1 LSGRSGGFGGLCYV
15 AITRAK
21 LFKEKPEARMG
32 HIKLVTEIPGPKSRE
47 ALANHERYVAR
58 GLALGFP
65 AMIREADGALLTD
78 EDGNRFIDLAGG
90 VGVLN
95 VGHSNPDVIGAAT
108 EQLERFVHTD
118 YTVAPYALY
127 GELAGR
133 LAGLVP
139 GAEKAAFFNTGAEAV
154 ENSIKMARAYTG
166 RKAVISFEGGFHG
179 RTWLALAL
187 TSKTTPYKQG
197 LGPLAGEVYRVPYA
211 YPYRPPVEHKDG
223 ESFGEACARL
233 LESLFTR
240 YVAAEDVAAL
250 IVEPV
255 LGEGGFV
262 VPPDDYLPALK
273 RRCEEHGIV
282 FIADEVQSGFGR
294 TGEMFAIEHSGVE
307 PDLVI
312 LAKSLAAGMPLS
324 AVVGRAEVMDAPREG
339 ALGGTYPGNPVAL
352 ASAMAVL
359 DAFEDGHLLCR
370 SREVG
375 ARLQDRFT
383 SLAETVDLIGEVR
396 GLGAMVAV
404 EFVRNRE
411 SKEPAR
417 GEVGEV
423 LALSAERGV
432 LALSAGVNG
441 NCLRFLAPLV
451 ITDEQLEEALDV
463 LEGCVR
469 EVAATRETTPPG
481 ALANPT

>member
-1 LSGRSGGFGGLCYV
+1 V
-15 AITRAK
+15 
-21 LFKEKPEARMG
+21 G
-32 HIKLVTEIPGPKSRE
+32 HIKLVTEVPGPKSRE
-47 ALANHERYVAR
+47 MLARHDKFVAR

-65 AMIREADGALLTD
+65 AAISEARGALLTD
-78 EDGNRFIDLAGG
+78 VDGNRFIDLAGG

-95 VGHSNPDVIGAAT
+95 VGHSDPEVIEAAR

-118 YTVAPYALY
+118 YTVAPYAIY
-127 GELAGR
+127 GELAER

-139 GAEKAAFFNTGAEAV
+139 GGEKAAFFNSGAEAV
-154 ENSIKMARAYTG
+154 ENAIKIARAYTG

-179 RTWLALAL
+179 RTWMALAL

-197 LGPLAGEVYRVPYA
+197 FLPLAAEVYRVPYA
-211 YPYRPPVEHKDG
+211 YPYRPPVEPEEG
-223 ESFGEACARL
+223 QTFGEACAGL
-233 LESLFTR
+233 LDNIFSSH
-240 YVAAEDVAAL
+240 VAADDVAAL

-273 RRCEEHGIV
+273 QRCEERGIV
-282 FIADEVQSGFGR
+282 FIADEVQAGFGR
-294 TGEMFAIEHSGVE
+294 TGKMFAVEHSGVE

-312 LAKSLAAGMPLS
+312 LAKSLAAGFPLS

-359 DAFEDGHLLCR
+359 DRLEDGNLLRR

-375 ARLQDRFT
+375 EKIQARFS
-383 SLAETVDLIGEVR
+383 SLADRVDLIGEVR

-404 EFVRNRE
+404 EFVRDRE
-411 SKEPAR
+411 SKEPAK
-417 GEVGEV
+417 GEVGEILK
-423 LALSAERGV
+423 LAAERGV
-432 LALSAGVNG
+432 LVLSAGVEA

-463 LEGCVR
+463 LEACVE
-469 EVAATRETTPPG
+469 EVAATRETAPAG
-481 ALANPT
+481 ALADPT